1 MNVGV
6 TLSPYSCYMSH
17 CQHAHVRSHA
27 VTMLLL
33 NITLSHALVR
43 CHAVT
48 MLLLGVTLSPCSC

>member
-1 MNVGV
+1 
-6 TLSPYSCYMSH
+6 MSR

-33 NITLSHALVR
+33 DITLLHALVR

-48 MLLLGVTLSPCSC
+48 MHLLGFTLSLCSC